1 MAIIQKKKGRD
12 NMDRNTQVT
21 STQLITKAVK
31 GMNIIKSVKPSERNQ
46 LVYDIKRVVEE
57 LENIRKY
64 FEMVEE
70 PEMIDYAIYREKAA
84 LMQLSYLLKKAKRNE
99 ELKFMK
105 QL

>member
-1 MAIIQKKKGRD
+1 
-12 NMDRNTQVT
+12 MDRNSQVT
-21 STQLITKAVK
+21 SAQLITKAVK
-31 GMNIIKSVKPSERNQ
+31 GINTIKSIKPLERNQ
-46 LVYDIKRVVEE
+46 LIDDIKRAVEE

-70 PEMIDYAIYREKAA
+70 PELIDYAIYREKAA

-99 ELKFMK
+99 KLKLSQ